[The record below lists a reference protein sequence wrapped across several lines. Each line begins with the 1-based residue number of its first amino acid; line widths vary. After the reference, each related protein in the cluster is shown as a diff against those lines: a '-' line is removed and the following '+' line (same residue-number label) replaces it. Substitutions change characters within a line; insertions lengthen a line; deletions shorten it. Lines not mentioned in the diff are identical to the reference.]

1 MASIE
6 LSIVPYLPLFFLNTD
21 GSKGAQIGVAV
32 LGLTYS
38 VDSADDYALTIH
50 GNVSI
55 PDMSEL
61 ATEKVVSTKSKTDS
75 ALQYTANR

>member
-6 LSIVPYLPLFFLNTD
+6 PSIVPYLPYILLNTD
-21 GSKGAQIGVAV
+21 RSKGAQIGVAV

-38 VDSADDYALTIH
+38 VDSADNYALTTR

-61 ATEKVVSTKSKTDS
+61 ATEKVVSTKSKSDS